1 MKVFISAGHGGS
13 DPGAIANGLKEK
25 VINLNIAMSCGA
37 FLEAHGIKVVYS
49 RTTDEHD
56 PVGEEVNE
64 ANASNADIAVSFHNN
79 AGGGDGCEV
88 YYYNNDTKGKKLATY
103 LLKASSGLGQN
114 SRGIKSTVSL
124 YFIKK
129 TKMTACLVE
138 TAFLDSNDRFIIDEV
153 EEQKNFGIAYAKAI
167 MNYLGI
173 EEVKNEPKT
182 SSESTGEFLIKAKVQ
197 LSVRRGPGV
206 EYGRVGIIDSTFKY
220 TIIKTAKAADGGT
233 WGYLKSGMGWVNIG
247 SVYCT
252 RY

>member
-13 DPGAIANGLKEK
+13 DPGAVANGLVEK
-25 VINLNIAMSCGA
+25 DINLNIALSCGS
-37 FLEAHGIKVVYS
+37 FLTSNGIEVVYS
-49 RTTDEHD
+49 RTKDEYD

-64 ANASNADIAVSFHNN
+64 ANASNADIAVSFHEN

-88 YYYNNDTKGKKLATY
+88 YYYGNDEKGKILAEY
-103 LLKASSGLGQN
+103 LLEASQSLGQN
-114 SRGIKSTVSL
+114 SRGVKSTVSL

-138 TAFLDSNDRFIIDEV
+138 TAFLDSDDRFIIDEV
-153 EEQKNFGIAYAKAI
+153 EEQKKFGVAYAKAI

-173 EEVKNEPKT
+173 AESKPQPEPT
-182 SSESTGEFLIKAKVQ
+182 PTPTGEFLIKAKRQ

-206 EYGRVGIIDSTFKY
+206 EYGRVGFIDSTFKY
-220 TIIKTAKAADGGT
+220 TITKTAKAKDGGT
-233 WGYLKSGMGWVNIG
+233 WGHLKSGMGWINIG
-247 SVYCT
+247 TAYCI